1 MIKNVERYPKKIFDL
16 IDIVKDYI
24 ADAEKVDIYFRDDL
38 FQLFNWFKLFSSGKK
53 LPTHSEMVN
62 NGHLKGGVD
71 GFSYLSLIFSY
82 FIF

>member
-38 FQLFNWFKLFSSGKK
+38 FQLFN
-53 LPTHSEMVN
+53 
-62 NGHLKGGVD
+62 
-71 GFSYLSLIFSY
+71 
-82 FIF
+82 